1 MTTDAYLAS
10 HAPIPIFGSN
20 PGGDPSSARKWS
32 KQPNALEESL
42 LDQNHPLAIYYE
54 HQRWFIPLFAELDRR
69 GVPYVKLD
77 ASRHHFDLSP
87 NGEQNYGLLF
97 NRMSPSAW
105 TRGNAHGVFYTLSY
119 LAHLERMGT
128 RVVNGSRAFRNETSK
143 ALQLS
148 LLQSLG
154 LPFPRSVVIN
164 HSSEAPA
171 AAKDMRFPVVV
182 KPNIGGSGV
191 GIVRFDT
198 MEQLESAVRNS
209 AFNLG
214 LDSVGIV
221 QEFIPARGGN
231 IVRVETIGFKYLYGI
246 KVFTSGE
253 TFDLCPMDICKT
265 SDGAELK
272 TTCVIEGA
280 KTGLRVEGYQPP
292 PDVVT
297 AVETIF
303 RETTIEVGGA
313 EYIIDDRDGQLYFYD
328 INALS
333 NFVADSRRVIG
344 FDPFERLVDY
354 LIQEAR

>member
-1 MTTDAYLAS
+1 VEVSVSGLK
-10 HAPIPIFGSN
+10 HPIG
-20 PGGDPSSARKWS
+20 
-32 KQPNALEESL
+32 
-42 LDQNHPLAIYYE
+42 IYYE
-54 HQRWFIPLFAELDRR
+54 HQRWFVPLFAELDRR
-69 GVPYVKLD
+69 GIPYARLD
-77 ASRHHFDLSP
+77 ATRHHFDLVP
-87 NGEQNYGLLF
+87 NGNPQYGLIF

-105 TRGNAHGVFYTLSY
+105 TRGNAHGIFYTLSY
-119 LAHLERMGT
+119 LAHLERLGT
-128 RVVNGSRAFRNETSK
+128 RVVNGSQAFRNETSK

-154 LPFPRSVVIN
+154 LPYPRSVVIN
-164 HSSEAPA
+164 HPSQAPEAA
-171 AAKDMRFPVVV
+171 RGMRFPVVV

-191 GIVRFDT
+191 GIAKFDT
-198 MEQLESAVRNS
+198 PEQLESAARNES
-209 AFNLG
+209 FNLG

-221 QEFIPARGGN
+221 QEFIPTRGGH
-231 IVRVETIGFKYLYGI
+231 IVRVETIGYKYLYGI

-292 PDVVT
+292 PEVIA
-297 AVETIF
+297 AVERIF

-313 EYIIDDRDGQLYFYD
+313 EYIVDDRDGQLYYYD

-333 NFVADSRRVIG
+333 NFVADGPRVVG

>member
-1 MTTDAYLAS
+1 M
-10 HAPIPIFGSN
+10 
-20 PGGDPSSARKWS
+20 
-32 KQPNALEESL
+32 

-69 GVPYVKLD
+69 SVPYTRLD
-77 ASRHHFDLSP
+77 ASRHHFDPSP
-87 NGEQNYGLLF
+87 NGGQKYGLLF

-105 TRGNAHGVFYTLSY
+105 TRGNAHSVFYTLSY
-119 LAHLERMGT
+119 LDHLERLGT

-148 LLQSLG
+148 LLQSIG

-164 HSSEAPA
+164 HPSQAPQA
-171 AAKDMRFPVVV
+171 AGGMRFPVVV

-198 MEQLESAVRNS
+198 MEQLESAARDA

-221 QEFIPARGGN
+221 QEFIPARGGH

-265 SDGAELK
+265 SDGDELK

-280 KTGLRVEGYQPP
+280 KTGLRVEGYLPA

-297 AVETIF
+297 AVEKIF

-313 EYIIDDRDGQLYFYD
+313 EYMIDDRDGQLYFYD

>member
-1 MTTDAYLAS
+1 
-10 HAPIPIFGSN
+10 
-20 PGGDPSSARKWS
+20 
-32 KQPNALEESL
+32 L

-69 GVPYVKLD
+69 GVPYQRLD
-77 ASRHHFDLSP
+77 ASRHHFALSP
-87 NGEQNYGLLF
+87 NGEQKFGLLF

-105 TRGNAHGVFYTLSY
+105 TRGNAHSVFYTLSY
-119 LAHLERMGT
+119 LAHLERLGT

-148 LLQSLG
+148 LLQSLR
-154 LPFPRSVVIN
+154 LPYPRSVVIN
-164 HSSEAPA
+164 HPSEAPGA
-171 AAKDMRFPVVV
+171 AAGMRFPVVV

-198 MEQLESAVRNS
+198 MEQLEAAARGSG
-209 AFNLG
+209 FNLG

-221 QEFIPARGGN
+221 QEFIPARGGY

-280 KTGLRVEGYQPP
+280 KTGLRVEAYQPP
-292 PDVVT
+292 PDVVS

>member
-1 MTTDAYLAS
+1 
-10 HAPIPIFGSN
+10 
-20 PGGDPSSARKWS
+20 
-32 KQPNALEESL
+32 L

-69 GVPYVKLD
+69 GVPYTRLD

-87 NGEQNYGLLF
+87 NGDHKYGLLF

-105 TRGNAHGVFYTLSY
+105 TRGNAHSVFYTLSY
-119 LAHLERMGT
+119 LDHLERLGT

-148 LLQSLG
+148 LLQSIG

-164 HSSEAPA
+164 HPSQAPQA
-171 AAKDMRFPVVV
+171 AGGMRFPVVV

-198 MEQLESAVRNS
+198 MEQLEFAARNA

-221 QEFIPARGGN
+221 QEFIPARGGY

-297 AVETIF
+297 AVEKIF
-303 RETTIEVGGA
+303 RETTIEVGGT
-313 EYIIDDRDGQLYFYD
+313 EYMIDDRDGQLYFYD